1 MDSLDQSQ
9 IAVINSREKRLFV
22 EAPAGYGKTTVMVKK
37 LISDLAS
44 NQIPYPKRALA
55 LTFSVNA
62 ARKMKNDIHKAI
74 AQQKGMRKELVG
86 RVDVMNYHA
95 LARQII
101 MKHGHAS
108 LSYGIDVNTLTP
120 MNESHVL
127 AFLHNLKVPFSEKH
141 NKVLTSLSAAVKRAD
156 EKLIDSLFEPYCDL
170 VLKTLIQNG
179 CITYN
184 AILLLAIKVLQDDK
198 NTCDLY
204 RSLHPYIIVD
214 EAQDTNL
221 LGYKLFNKLATKR
234 TTVRMF
240 GDSLQRIYGFIG
252 AVPNFIEI
260 ACKDFDFKV
269 MELKVNHRFLPGSPM
284 QLLDKNI
291 RENIRNP
298 LSPSIDDESKIP
310 LLLSSS
316 VELEIKQTCKLA
328 SRVINAQNHAKI
340 AVLVRSRGYYSD
352 RIVDSV
358 RAEGISCFDGLFSDE
373 DEEYIQFNDQCIAE
387 LDRLTGGDRKLS
399 LSTLNDFVEATRKLL
414 QGGSFAH
421 GDSYMQLIE
430 GMRVQVRAEYAGTPA
445 DAKYQYVRN
454 VLENKAL
461 RHAVN
466 YVDAE
471 VVVTTMHASKGLE
484 WDYVFL
490 PEMMQWVVPAY
501 TTCNDCCFQLRE
513 NRTVEHKCLHE
524 GSHVPQ
530 SYVDE
535 LCLFYVA
542 ATRAKRSVTLLAS
555 TDRVNGK
562 CDHKTGYL
570 SCFASIPGIKSFTPE
585 SLTDIVVS

>member
-1 MDSLDQSQ
+1 MKPWIDHPDQSRPQ
-9 IAVINSREKRLFV
+9 KNSTLSRPKNSSIAELSGEQPFFDMERV
-22 EAPAGYGKTTVMVKK
+22 
-37 LISDLAS
+37 
-44 NQIPYPKRALA
+44 IPYPKRALA

-108 LSYGIDVNTLTP
+108 LSHGIDVNALTP

-156 EKLIDSLFEPYCDL
+156 ERLIDSLFEPYCDL

-184 AILLLAIKVLQDDK
+184 AILLPAIKVLQDDK
-198 NTCDLY
+198 NTCGLY
-204 RSLHPYIIVD
+204 RSLYPYIIVD

-234 TTVRMF
+234 TIVCMF

-298 LSPSIDDESKIP
+298 LSPSIDDESNIP

-352 RIVDSV
+352 RIVNSV

-387 LDRLTGGDRKLS
+387 LDRLSGGDHKLS
-399 LSTLNDFVEATRKLL
+399 LSILNDFVEATRKLL

-421 GDSYMQLIE
+421 GDS
-430 GMRVQVRAEYAGTPA
+430 
-445 DAKYQYVRN
+445 
-454 VLENKAL
+454 
-461 RHAVN
+461 
-466 YVDAE
+466 
-471 VVVTTMHASKGLE
+471 
-484 WDYVFL
+484 
-490 PEMMQWVVPAY
+490 
-501 TTCNDCCFQLRE
+501 
-513 NRTVEHKCLHE
+513 
-524 GSHVPQ
+524 
-530 SYVDE
+530 
-535 LCLFYVA
+535 
-542 ATRAKRSVTLLAS
+542 
-555 TDRVNGK
+555 
-562 CDHKTGYL
+562 
-570 SCFASIPGIKSFTPE
+570 
-585 SLTDIVVS
+585 

>member
-1 MDSLDQSQ
+1 MDSFDQSQ

-108 LSYGIDVNTLTP
+108 LSHSIDVNALTP

-170 VLKTLIQNG
+170 VLRTLIQNG

-204 RSLHPYIIVD
+204 RSLYPYIIVD

-234 TTVRMF
+234 TTMRMF
-240 GDSLQRIYGFIG
+240 GDSLQIG
-252 AVPNFIEI
+252 
-260 ACKDFDFKV
+260 
-269 MELKVNHRFLPGSPM
+269 
-284 QLLDKNI
+284 
-291 RENIRNP
+291 
-298 LSPSIDDESKIP
+298 
-310 LLLSSS
+310 
-316 VELEIKQTCKLA
+316 
-328 SRVINAQNHAKI
+328 
-340 AVLVRSRGYYSD
+340 
-352 RIVDSV
+352 
-358 RAEGISCFDGLFSDE
+358 RA
-373 DEEYIQFNDQCIAE
+373 
-387 LDRLTGGDRKLS
+387 
-399 LSTLNDFVEATRKLL
+399 
-414 QGGSFAH
+414 
-421 GDSYMQLIE
+421 
-430 GMRVQVRAEYAGTPA
+430 
-445 DAKYQYVRN
+445 
-454 VLENKAL
+454 
-461 RHAVN
+461 
-466 YVDAE
+466 
-471 VVVTTMHASKGLE
+471 
-484 WDYVFL
+484 
-490 PEMMQWVVPAY
+490 
-501 TTCNDCCFQLRE
+501 
-513 NRTVEHKCLHE
+513 
-524 GSHVPQ
+524 HV
-530 SYVDE
+530 
-535 LCLFYVA
+535 
-542 ATRAKRSVTLLAS
+542 
-555 TDRVNGK
+555 
-562 CDHKTGYL
+562 
-570 SCFASIPGIKSFTPE
+570 
-585 SLTDIVVS
+585 

>member
-108 LSYGIDVNTLTP
+108 LSHGIDVNALTP

-127 AFLHNLKVPFSEKH
+127 AFLHNREVPFSEEH
-141 NKVLTSLSAAVKRAD
+141 NKVLISLSAAVKRAD

-184 AILLLAIKVLQDDK
+184 AILLLAIKVLQDDN
-198 NTCDLY
+198 NTCNLY
-204 RSLHPYIIVD
+204 RSLYPYIIVD

-260 ACKDFDFKV
+260 ACKDFDLKV
-269 MELKVNHRFLPGSPM
+269 MELKVNHRFLPESPM

-352 RIVDSV
+352 RIVNSV

-387 LDRLTGGDRKLS
+387 LDRLTSGDRKLS

-421 GDSYMQLIE
+421 GDSYMQRGCGCRSERNMRARPQTLNTSMLETFLKTKRFVMPLIML
-430 GMRVQVRAEYAGTPA
+430 MRKLWSPPCMRQRGSNGITFFS
-445 DAKYQYVRN
+445 
-454 VLENKAL
+454 L
-461 RHAVN
+461 R
-466 YVDAE
+466 
-471 VVVTTMHASKGLE
+471 
-484 WDYVFL
+484 
-490 PEMMQWVVPAY
+490 
-501 TTCNDCCFQLRE
+501 
-513 NRTVEHKCLHE
+513 
-524 GSHVPQ
+524 
-530 SYVDE
+530 
-535 LCLFYVA
+535 
-542 ATRAKRSVTLLAS
+542 
-555 TDRVNGK
+555 
-562 CDHKTGYL
+562 
-570 SCFASIPGIKSFTPE
+570 
-585 SLTDIVVS
+585 